1 MGKLLNL
8 PMSLANSLESL
19 ILHLMFLISFIYP
32 LTFTVYLDLILAQ
45 KTISQLSFMILP
57 MNSVRQNQV
66 KQAKNLFVLELCMLT
81 VQSTNS
87 YWTTTRKNQDM
98 GKFICRQNR
107 QTPKYWEQSEWLS
120 KSIQC
125 HVLAYLWL
133 CRRHHTCKGGKA
145 QRDTICV
152 IIVSFRVPEC
162 SSSWFLI
169 N

>member
-8 PMSLANSLESL
+8 PMSLANNLESL

-45 KTISQLSFMILP
+45 KTTSQLSFMILST
-57 MNSVRQNQV
+57 NSVRQNQV

-87 YWTTTRKNQDM
+87 YWPITRKNQDM

-107 QTPKYWEQSEWLS
+107 QTPKCWEQSE
-120 KSIQC
+120 
-125 HVLAYLWL
+125 
-133 CRRHHTCKGGKA
+133 
-145 QRDTICV
+145 
-152 IIVSFRVPEC
+152 
-162 SSSWFLI
+162 SSG
-169 N
+169 